1 MIRIAVI
8 IFLILSSVVLVRGAI
23 LSWQD
28 PVLPALEI
36 KADDKTTAR
45 VKPQRIVFYPRPSAP
60 LPDVLDG
67 YLFNAERMLAGESA
81 EESEGPTE
89 IDLLSIDM
97 EKILYTGSII
107 IGDLRKGMLSYS
119 IADSSVKK
127 TAVASRRTTRRSP
140 SSRRSDDDKMKRHIV
155 VEQGRNFAGY
165 KVVAV
170 EPERIVFEQDGE
182 KIEKFLYDPSKKR
195 IIAPSSLARPSV
207 PPASV
212 ARQSDRKAL
221 PPSLPSGRTVGQ
233 TAAGKQ
239 ATSTVGASRRTS
251 RPRVVTRR
259 SRPVPPRE

>member
-45 VKPQRIVFYPRPSAP
+45 VKSKRIVFYPRPSAP

-67 YLFNAERMLAGESA
+67 YLFNAERMLAGESP

-140 SSRRSDDDKMKRHIV
+140 RRSDDDKTKRHIV

-195 IIAPSSLARPSV
+195 IIASSAPARPSV

-212 ARQSDRKAL
+212 ARQSARKAL

>member
-45 VKPQRIVFYPRPSAP
+45 VKSKRIVFYPRPSAP

-140 SSRRSDDDKMKRHIV
+140 RRSDDDKTKRHIV

-195 IIAPSSLARPSV
+195 IIAPSSPARPSV

-212 ARQSDRKAL
+212 ARQRDRKAL
-221 PPSLPSGRTVGQ
+221 SPSLPSGRTVGQ